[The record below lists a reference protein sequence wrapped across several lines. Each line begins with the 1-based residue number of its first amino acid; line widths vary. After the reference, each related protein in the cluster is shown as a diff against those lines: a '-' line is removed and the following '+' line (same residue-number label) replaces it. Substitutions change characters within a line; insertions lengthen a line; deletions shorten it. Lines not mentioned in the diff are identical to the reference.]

1 MSKIVGID
9 LGTTFSAIAELD
21 DLGNPE
27 VLSDPENNNRITR
40 SAVYIGRD
48 KAIVGDKAVDA
59 AVTSKKNTILE
70 VKSEMENNVVW
81 STKEGEWIE
90 NDGKKDIKGYVPSQI
105 ASIILSK
112 LKDYTSGVKKAV
124 VTVPAMFAE
133 AARAATLDAAKLAKL
148 DVELINEPTAAILHY
163 ANLPGSSVNGRV
175 LIFDLGGGT
184 FDITIANVKG
194 KKVDVITSVGDKH
207 LGGRRFDEEIINILD
222 KKYEKAKGKGL
233 DNPLKNEKLFTI
245 AERIKKI
252 LSNKEKATEIIEGP
266 KGPHKIDVSRK
277 EFEDSIDTYIE
288 KIKMLM
294 EQALEEAKCK
304 PNNISQTLLVG
315 GSTRMPIVSQVI
327 TKIMK
332 KAPVKGVNVDEAVAC
347 GAAIYAGLQ
356 NKDSLNS
363 AQKKAISNVELE
375 DVCNHYLGT
384 LMIAIDSERNIGVEL
399 NDIVIPRNTKLP
411 CSITKNYQV
420 VSDNQKEIECSVTQS
435 EGEESDPEF
444 VNIIAKEILSLSK
457 NAKQGD
463 PVEVTYSYD
472 TNGAIHCTF
481 EDKKSKKKKEI
492 SLKPE
497 GSKDIKEL
505 KDNLDFEIE

>member
-40 SAVYIGRD
+40 SAVFVGRD

-59 AVTSKKNTILE
+59 AVTSRKNTILE
-70 VKSEMENNVVW
+70 VKSEMENNAVW
-81 STKEGEWIE
+81 SSKEGEWIE
-90 NDGKKDIKGYVPSQI
+90 NEGKKDIKGYVPSQI
-105 ASIILSK
+105 SSIILSK

-124 VTVPAMFAE
+124 VTVPAMFHE
-133 AARAATLDAAKLAKL
+133 TARAATLDAAKLAGL

-163 ANLPGSSVNGRV
+163 ANLPGSSINGRV

-184 FDITIANVKG
+184 FDISIANVKG

-222 KKYEKAKGKGL
+222 KKYKKAKGKGL
-233 DNPLKNEKLFTI
+233 DNPLKDEKLFTI

-294 EQALEEAKCK
+294 EEALERANCK

-315 GSTRMPIVSQVI
+315 GSTRMPIVNHVI
-327 TKIMK
+327 TKMV
-332 KAPVKGVNVDEAVAC
+332 P
-347 GAAIYAGLQ
+347 
-356 NKDSLNS
+356 
-363 AQKKAISNVELE
+363 
-375 DVCNHYLGT
+375 
-384 LMIAIDSERNIGVEL
+384 
-399 NDIVIPRNTKLP
+399 
-411 CSITKNYQV
+411 
-420 VSDNQKEIECSVTQS
+420 
-435 EGEESDPEF
+435 
-444 VNIIAKEILSLSK
+444 
-457 NAKQGD
+457 
-463 PVEVTYSYD
+463 
-472 TNGAIHCTF
+472 
-481 EDKKSKKKKEI
+481 
-492 SLKPE
+492 
-497 GSKDIKEL
+497 
-505 KDNLDFEIE
+505 DF